1 MILNKGLNPYN
12 WSPELRMRLLQN
24 FRKNEGKLFCQN
36 CSNTEVCPSSVTL
49 LFMLFRVR
57 FCNIPE
63 FGREGEFSSN
73 TENGSCKEENVG
85 WRQL

>member
-1 MILNKGLNPYN
+1 
-12 WSPELRMRLLQN
+12 
-24 FRKNEGKLFCQN
+24 
-36 CSNTEVCPSSVTL
+36 
-49 LFMLFRVR
+49 MLFRVR